1 MDGSLAEL
9 AAYFRARAPVPD
21 QELIR
26 LTAAA
31 RAGGSRWDTIAA
43 ACGVRGYQDIAG
55 VVSAACWEGAETGA
69 GLLFG
74 SAQYSLHELTG
85 SRSRFPPLQ
94 WDCPSCGQQ
103 VTDRAPA
110 GRPVHIEHGHA
121 AGCAR
126 LAASQAAELEKRRKR
141 MTRLIVHS
149 EDPAGRVQRHW
160 LAERIADD
168 CPRCGW
174 HGYFHHYLAT
184 IEEDWSAAIC
194 DDCYADLHPAI
205 TVTVRYF
212 SACSPID
219 NGEPVAVIRQ
229 RTRSDYEFPDL
240 GQMLTWRLSWQHTP
254 MLIDD
259 RRGNC
264 EWDITAISRPQAEQI
279 AAGLAAR
286 HWPPDA
292 ARLPW
297 VTSAYPEG

>member
-1 MDGSLAEL
+1 MDEALTEL

-31 RAGGSRWDTIAA
+31 RAGGSRWDVIAA
-43 ACGVRGYQDIAG
+43 ACGIRSYQDIAG
-55 VVSAACWEGAETGA
+55 IISPACWEDSETGA
-69 GLLFG
+69 ALLFG
-74 SAQYSLHELTG
+74 STQYSLHRLTA
-85 SRSRFPPLQ
+85 STSYFPPLN
-94 WDCPSCGQQ
+94 WDCPGCGQQ

-110 GRPVHIEHGHA
+110 GRPIHVEHGHTP
-121 AGCAR
+121 GCTR
-126 LAASQAAELEKRRKR
+126 LAADQGAEENERQQRLA
-141 MTRLIVHS
+141 RLIVHS
-149 EDPAGRVQRHW
+149 EDPAGALQRHW
-160 LAERIADD
+160 LAERIEDD

-184 IEEDWSAAIC
+184 IDGDASNAVC
-194 DDCYADLHPAI
+194 DNCYADMHPAL

-212 SACSPID
+212 SACSPLD
-219 NGEPVAVIRQ
+219 GEPVAVIRQ

-240 GQMLTWRLSWQHTP
+240 GQELTWRLSWQHTT

-264 EWDITAISRPQAEQI
+264 VWDITGISRQRAGQI
-279 AAGLAAR
+279 AAGLAAD

-297 VTSAYPEG
+297 VASAYPEG

>member
-1 MDGSLAEL
+1 VDEPLAEL
-9 AAYFRARAPVPD
+9 AAYFGARARVPD

-31 RAGGSRWDTIAA
+31 RTAGRRWDAIAA
-43 ACGVRGYQDIAG
+43 ACGIRSYKDIAE
-55 VVSAACWEGAETGA
+55 VVSPACWEDSDTGA
-69 GLLFG
+69 ALLFG
-74 SAQYSLHELTG
+74 SAQYSLHKLTG
-85 SRSRFPPLQ
+85 SQTYFPPLH
-94 WDCPSCGQQ
+94 WDCPGCGQQ

-110 GRPVHIEHGHA
+110 GRPIHVEHGHA
-121 AGCAR
+121 PGCAR
-126 LAASQAAELEKRRKR
+126 LAANQAAEAEERGMRLP
-141 MTRLIVHS
+141 RLIMHS
-149 EDPAGRVQRHW
+149 EEPAGTVQRHC
-160 LAERIADD
+160 LAERITDD

-184 IEEDWSAAIC
+184 VDGDWAGAVC
-194 DDCYADLHPAI
+194 DDCYADLHPAL

-212 SACSPID
+212 SACSPAD
-219 NGEPVAVIRQ
+219 GDPVAVIRQ

-240 GQMLTWRLSWQHTP
+240 GQMLTWRLSWQHTT

-264 EWDITAISRPQAEQI
+264 EWDLTGISRQQAEQI

-292 ARLPW
+292 VRLPW
-297 VTSAYPEG
+297 VASAYPEG